1 MVEVCGHMGLLGIR
15 HLETL
20 QCRAADVV
28 LAMGGVL
35 SENYSELCR
44 SLLTLVW
51 ERGYAHSASSAE
63 SLGTKLRWA
72 GNEADTREEAT
83 GL

>member
-1 MVEVCGHMGLLGIR
+1 MWPHGTTGNKA
-15 HLETL
+15 LETL
-20 QCRAADVV
+20 QSRAADVV
-28 LAMGGVL
+28 LAMGRLL

-63 SLGTKLRWA
+63 SLGTRLRWA
-72 GNEADTREEAT
+72 GNEADTREAAT